1 MRHAVLSDF
10 LTLQFCTLISLLT
23 DFVLATSNF
32 FEMSRKLILW
42 GILFDS
48 LYCDL
53 TIVRISFI

>member
-10 LTLQFCTLISLLT
+10 LTLQFSTLISLLT

-32 FEMSRKLILW
+32 FEMSRKLILRD
-42 GILFDS
+42 ILFDS

-53 TIVRISFI
+53 IILRISFI